1 MSDDG
6 DYDVDGGDFDG
17 DDIDNDID
25 EAGDDVEQGD
35 NVDILP
41 GGTQKVKMIAIKK
54 NKRTCRCVFKS
65 LWYIS
70 PAEGG
75 ATGEKSDKKI
85 TSPYMTKWV

>member
-25 EAGDDVEQGD
+25 EAGDEVEQGE

-41 GGTQKVKMIAIKK
+41 GQAIL
-54 NKRTCRCVFKS
+54 F
-65 LWYIS
+65 
-70 PAEGG
+70 
-75 ATGEKSDKKI
+75 
-85 TSPYMTKWV
+85 

>member
-41 GGTQKVKMIAIKK
+41 GGTQKEILKASTKQLRLV
-54 NKRTCRCVFKS
+54 RT
-65 LWYIS
+65 LTT
-70 PAEGG
+70 P
-75 ATGEKSDKKI
+75 
-85 TSPYMTKWV
+85 MQKWENARDAALT

>member
-25 EAGDDVEQGD
+25 EAGDEVEQGE

-41 GGTQKVKMIAIKK
+41 GQAILFRGFTEQRNIYYNWSTK
-54 NKRTCRCVFKS
+54 
-65 LWYIS
+65 
-70 PAEGG
+70 
-75 ATGEKSDKKI
+75 
-85 TSPYMTKWV
+85 TSPF

>member
-25 EAGDDVEQGD
+25 EAGDEAEQGE

-41 GGTQKVKMIAIKK
+41 GPEQRNPKNNIGCLETGLDKLLKNCKVQ
-54 NKRTCRCVFKS
+54 
-65 LWYIS
+65 
-70 PAEGG
+70 
-75 ATGEKSDKKI
+75 
-85 TSPYMTKWV
+85 

>member
-25 EAGDDVEQGD
+25 EAGDEAEQGE

-41 GGTQKVKMIAIKK
+41 GSVIFF
-54 NKRTCRCVFKS
+54 V
-65 LWYIS
+65 
-70 PAEGG
+70 
-75 ATGEKSDKKI
+75 
-85 TSPYMTKWV
+85 

>member
-25 EAGDDVEQGD
+25 EAGDEVEQGE

-41 GGTQKVKMIAIKK
+41 GLNGQLSKQSSVIENWINDIHLSWNLT
-54 NKRTCRCVFKS
+54 
-65 LWYIS
+65 
-70 PAEGG
+70 
-75 ATGEKSDKKI
+75 
-85 TSPYMTKWV
+85 

>member
-35 NVDILP
+35 NIDILP

-54 NKRTCRCVFKS
+54 H
-65 LWYIS
+65 L
-70 PAEGG
+70 
-75 ATGEKSDKKI
+75 
-85 TSPYMTKWV
+85 

>member
-25 EAGDDVEQGD
+25 EAGDEAEQGE

-41 GGTQKVKMIAIKK
+41 GPEQR
-54 NKRTCRCVFKS
+54 NPENRT
-65 LWYIS
+65 
-70 PAEGG
+70 
-75 ATGEKSDKKI
+75 
-85 TSPYMTKWV
+85 

>member
-25 EAGDDVEQGD
+25 EAGDEAEQGE

-41 GGTQKVKMIAIKK
+41 GPVIFFIWTTEQRNPMNRI
-54 NKRTCRCVFKS
+54 CR
-65 LWYIS
+65 
-70 PAEGG
+70 
-75 ATGEKSDKKI
+75 
-85 TSPYMTKWV
+85 

>member
-41 GGTQKVKMIAIKK
+41 GRNPESDNDSHQEASLIQLVDVFSKV
-54 NKRTCRCVFKS
+54 
-65 LWYIS
+65 
-70 PAEGG
+70 
-75 ATGEKSDKKI
+75 
-85 TSPYMTKWV
+85 

>member
-41 GGTQKVKMIAIKK
+41 GGTQRVIKIAIK
-54 NKRTCRCVFKS
+54 RH
-65 LWYIS
+65 L
-70 PAEGG
+70 
-75 ATGEKSDKKI
+75 
-85 TSPYMTKWV
+85 

>member
-41 GGTQKVKMIAIKK
+41 GGTQKVKMIAIKRHLLY
-54 NKRTCRCVFKS
+54 N
-65 LWYIS
+65 L
-70 PAEGG
+70 
-75 ATGEKSDKKI
+75 
-85 TSPYMTKWV
+85 

>member
-41 GGTQKVKMIAIKK
+41 GGAQKVIMIAIKK
-54 NKRTCRCVFKS
+54 D
-65 LWYIS
+65 L
-70 PAEGG
+70 
-75 ATGEKSDKKI
+75 
-85 TSPYMTKWV
+85 